1 MSEKSIR
8 EKVISGLVWKFAERI
23 GAQGVSFIV
32 SIILA
37 RLLSPSDYGLIALT
51 TIFISIS
58 NIFVQS
64 GFGNALVQ
72 KKNADDTDFS
82 SVFYFNIFVSLV
94 FYIII
99 FFTSPLIAKLYN
111 RADLTII
118 MRVMAISILIYGI
131 NNIQQAY
138 VSKTMQFKR
147 FFFSTLIGTVISA
160 FVGIIMAY
168 KGFGVWALVSQYL
181 INSIVDTVVLWI
193 TVKWRPKKLW
203 SLERIKELYSFGW
216 KLFLSCLIDTIY
228 DNIYGLF
235 IGKIYNSSMLGLYNK
250 GNQFPNLI
258 VSNINTPIQSVL
270 FPALSEEQNNK
281 VRVKSMVRRS
291 IVTSSFL
298 ILPMMVGLASIAK
311 SLVIILLTEK
321 WLGCVFFLQIS
332 CITFAFWPIHTANL
346 QAINALGRS
355 DIFLKLEVVKKILGI
370 LVLLISIPFGIKVMV
385 IGRAILDTFCTIIN
399 AFPNKKLLDYSF
411 IEQWKDI
418 IPSLIISLLMGVI
431 VLSIE
436 LFNLNVYLT
445 LIIQIVVG
453 AIAYFGLAY
462 LLKFECLTYLLDM
475 ISIKFSTVQFAITKS
490 KK

>member
-411 IEQWKDI
+411 VEQWKDI

-436 LFNLNVYLT
+436 LFKLNEYLT

-453 AIAYFGLAY
+453 AITYFGLAY

>member
-411 IEQWKDI
+411 VEQWKDI

-436 LFNLNVYLT
+436 LFKLNEYLT

-453 AIAYFGLAY
+453 AITYFGLAY

-475 ISIKFSTVQFAITKS
+475 ISIMFSTVQFAITKS